1 MSATEGSTKLIL
13 MPGAPTLE
21 ADGLPLHV
29 RPLVVA
35 AESLTLGFV
44 PRTDGDYP
52 TRLRIAGFSLAR
64 SAVGEPRT
72 VRDDA
77 AGDLPV
83 APVTYVPEA
92 GGTIAMRTNE
102 TYGLGFEGGA
112 PGAASRWPATSPAGR
127 RAPCTSRATWRSP
140 PPCPIGAN
148 KK

>member
-1 MSATEGSTKLIL
+1 M
-13 MPGAPTLE
+13 
-21 ADGLPLHV
+21 
-29 RPLVVA
+29 
-35 AESLTLGFV
+35 

-64 SAVGEPRT
+64 S
-72 VRDDA
+72 A

-112 PGAASRWPATSPAGR
+112 PGAASR
-127 RAPCTSRATWRSP
+127 
-140 PPCPIGAN
+140 
-148 KK
+148 

>member
-112 PGAASRWPATSPAGR
+112 PGAASR
-127 RAPCTSRATWRSP
+127 
-140 PPCPIGAN
+140 
-148 KK
+148 